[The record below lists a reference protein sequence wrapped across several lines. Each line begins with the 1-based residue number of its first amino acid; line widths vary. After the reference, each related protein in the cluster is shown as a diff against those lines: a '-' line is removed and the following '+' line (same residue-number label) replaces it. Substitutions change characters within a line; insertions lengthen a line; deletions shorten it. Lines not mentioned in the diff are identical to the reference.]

1 MIGEKLQHTKFKIG
15 YRLLLFVISISI
27 MGCIEPF
34 EAETESFES
43 VLVIEASLTNEVKHH
58 EIDLKRTYTFEE
70 NEPSIETNATVK
82 IIDDLQNEYIFQQNS
97 EGKYISLESF
107 GAQSERSYQLL
118 ITTSNG
124 VNYSSELIALPESN
138 LTNNLYFNKEVNEE
152 NVEGIAMYMD
162 SFESL
167 ENPGYYRYEFE
178 ETYKIV
184 PPYWSEFD
192 LFPEPS
198 VRDSVSLVL
207 KTIEGRVC
215 YNTVK
220 FNDITLKNTNDF
232 GENKINPFLVRFVE
246 RDNFIMAHRYSML
259 VKQYVLSR
267 EAYTFY
273 ETLKDF
279 SESESLFS
287 ETQPGFINGNITS
300 NEKVIGFFDVS
311 KVYAKRIYF
320 NFDDFYLGKVRP
332 FIQDCPISAPPDN
345 SLSGAPSLWDL
356 LTEEL
361 VKYIS
366 ENDTDVQPGEGP
378 YYVVPSACGDCNLLG
393 TNIAPDFW
401 EE

>member
-279 SESESLFS
+279 SESESLFFRDS
-287 ETQPGFINGNITS
+287 TW
-300 NEKVIGFFDVS
+300 
-311 KVYAKRIYF
+311 
-320 NFDDFYLGKVRP
+320 FY
-332 FIQDCPISAPPDN
+332 
-345 SLSGAPSLWDL
+345 
-356 LTEEL
+356 
-361 VKYIS
+361 
-366 ENDTDVQPGEGP
+366 
-378 YYVVPSACGDCNLLG
+378 
-393 TNIAPDFW
+393 
-401 EE
+401 